1 VSQIQE
7 TEIEGSPSSIE
18 NVATYLRSTLSGA
31 SSTWSGDVDS
41 GRTKATGAWS
51 GAAADAFAGRVDTA
65 SKSIVADGDEA
76 SSVASQVSKLAS
88 ALTTA
93 QQKMADA
100 RATAYGGGLTVSGTQ
115 IHGPGNAP
123 SVQLESAAPY
133 AETPASASAGTSYSK
148 KVTAWNTSVEQ
159 ATGGYD
165 AWQQALDAFSK
176 FWNEAGG
183 NFTSLT
189 SGLLTTGVT
198 AGTLANSAYRLQSVK
213 VVNTDRLVSAD
224 KALAQMVDDGRITVP
239 KSTFYALS
247 DEALAAR
254 TAISSAD
261 DMLVDGLRVGSKVS
275 KGLWALGIAG
285 TGYAIYDDM
294 QHGESAVQATT
305 SNVGGF
311 QAGVGAGAGVG
322 GIVGSCI
329 VPPAGTIVGAAV
341 GGIISAGV
349 GIFTSGAID
358 HLFEDASAG
367 FTDTSVRV
375 LTSWR
380 TPARQSAAS

>member
-51 GAAADAFAGRVDTA
+51 GAAADA
-65 SKSIVADGDEA
+65 
-76 SSVASQVSKLAS
+76 
-88 ALTTA
+88 
-93 QQKMADA
+93 
-100 RATAYGGGLTVSGTQ
+100 RATAYGGELTVNGTQ
-115 IHGPGNAP
+115 FHGPGNAP

-133 AETPASASAGTSYSK
+133 AETPASAPAGTIYSK
-148 KVTAWNTSVEQ
+148 RVTAWNTSVEQ

-183 NFTSLT
+183 NFTSLS

-213 VVNTDRLVSAD
+213 
-224 KALAQMVDDGRITVP
+224 
-239 KSTFYALS
+239 
-247 DEALAAR
+247 
-254 TAISSAD
+254 
-261 DMLVDGLRVGSKVS
+261 LVDGLRVGSKVS
-275 KGLWALGIAG
+275 KGLWALGVAG

-311 QAGVGAGAGVG
+311 LAGVGAGAGVG
-322 GIVGSCI
+322 AIVGSFI

-341 GGIISAGV
+341 GGSIGAGV

-367 FTDTSVRV
+367 FTDTIGAGVDELADTGKAIGGLVSGAWN
-375 LTSWR
+375 SIF
-380 TPARQSAAS
+380 